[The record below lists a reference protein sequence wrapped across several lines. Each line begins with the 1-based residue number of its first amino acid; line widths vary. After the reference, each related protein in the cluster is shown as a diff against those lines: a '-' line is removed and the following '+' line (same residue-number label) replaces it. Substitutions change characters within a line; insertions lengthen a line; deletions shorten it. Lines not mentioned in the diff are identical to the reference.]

1 MAMNLH
7 SGDGL
12 SSADKR
18 MQVLERD
25 LKAAKRGDW
34 NAKKR
39 VYSSLHDILNEFA
52 AKRSSSNE
60 EINVMLEAGK
70 KGIDQAIKKFKLTSG
85 ADRFQIFALP
95 FIEKN
100 MDHPSSGGLFSKIF
114 GK

>member
-1 MAMNLH
+1 MALNLN
-7 SGDGL
+7 SSDGV

-39 VYSSLHDILNEFA
+39 VYSSMRDILNNFA

-60 EINVMLEAGK
+60 EINVLLEAGK
-70 KGIDQAIKKFKLTSG
+70 QGIDQAIKKFKLSSG
-85 ADRFQIFALP
+85 ADRFQIFALT
-95 FIEKN
+95 FIEKK
-100 MDHPSSGGLFSKIF
+100 MDNPSSGGFFSKIF
-114 GK
+114 GG